1 MAAGNW
7 HLIFTPVQIDP
18 HLVQKCKIGEQA
30 RTRTSTIS
38 ASEIIVLVVVLVLV
52 LEISS
57 MQNRRTRTVWKII
70 AVVKNMF
77 RLN

>member
-7 HLIFTPVQIDP
+7 HLIFTPVQIGP

-52 LEISS
+52 LE
-57 MQNRRTRTVWKII
+57 KINHHPHLQREP
-70 AVVKNMF
+70 ATH
-77 RLN
+77 LP